1 MNKQG
6 QAQESGVPAGMLNLD
21 DEADRDYVPLR
32 VYEERQRAAGREL
45 LVRWR
50 RGFSMREASWVPEQS
65 IAGSAALK
73 KWNRDRATPA
83 ETRAA
88 ASLAALL

>member
-1 MNKQG
+1 
-6 QAQESGVPAGMLNLD
+6 
-21 DEADRDYVPLR
+21 
-32 VYEERQRAAGREL
+32 
-45 LVRWR
+45 
-50 RGFSMREASWVPEQS
+50 VPEQS

-88 ASLAALL
+88 ASLARQVVAEFHGRVDTWQGV